1 MKSLFG
7 LWPATSKEIYFGG
20 AEIQLASPIDAI
32 QHGIV
37 YLPEER
43 KLQSLFLELSVKDNI
58 LALWTYDVYKGF
70 FLNSRLETQLAANQV
85 ESLSIK
91 TPSVNTEIVNLSGG
105 NQQKAILS
113 RLMAVKPKLLILN
126 DPTRGV
132 DVKSKE
138 AIYRIIRELSN
149 NGVSILFLSSEI
161 PEIAHLANRVVV
173 LSKGEV
179 CGEFVDEQVTAVN
192 ILRAA
197 TRA

>member
-1 MKSLFG
+1 M
-7 LWPATSKEIYFGG
+7 
-20 AEIQLASPIDAI
+20 
-32 QHGIV
+32 
-37 YLPEER
+37 
-43 KLQSLFLELSVKDNI
+43 KDNI

-173 LSKGEV
+173 LSKGEI